1 MPELYTE
8 GFVEDQIWEQIQLH
22 NEAAYTILMK
32 NASKILFQKNH
43 LSFTKKTQDKSIEN
57 DVVENDQVEN
67 DEECSTGE
75 LSDIPDVSDE
85 VDSDSDID
93 ETHLLKFDEYK
104 VLDED
109 DHPEETE
116 KSERKKHKRSEVDDD
131 FFKLGEMEE
140 FLQKEEGKQTK
151 NENEDDIDLFEE
163 VPSEDEEQVEF
174 LISYSLPACIEI
186 LHWH

>member
-57 DVVENDQVEN
+57 DVLENDEVEN

-109 DHPEETE
+109 DQPEETE

-186 LHWH
+186 LHWQ